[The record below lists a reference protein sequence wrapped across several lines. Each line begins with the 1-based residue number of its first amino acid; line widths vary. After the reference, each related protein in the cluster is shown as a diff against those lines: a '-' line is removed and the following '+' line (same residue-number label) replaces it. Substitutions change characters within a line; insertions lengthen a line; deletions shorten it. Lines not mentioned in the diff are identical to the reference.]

1 VRRRGFIEEEP
12 AGGRLPPGHSGIAVT
27 PTRARLGRCAPTCGG
42 TPTRARLG
50 RCAPTC
56 GGVYVDCAMSGSR
69 RASLPS
75 LLDLAWRLVRGKPPA
90 KVIDRE
96 IQNMS
101 EAKIDEFPCIFPAK
115 QGVGIQRRWKRG
127 QPPARHTNRRT
138 RIGDTPPPAEMR
150 PRPKQSR
157 VHPRR
162 CDG

>member
-1 VRRRGFIEEEP
+1 MRRRGFIEEEP
-12 AGGRLPPGHSGIAVT
+12 AGGRLPPGHSGIAV
-27 PTRARLGRCAPTCGG
+27 